1 MQALNAQK
9 NLVKCTLQSTVSVSI
24 STTLPGDVSIST
36 TLPGDLN
43 TAHRARTAEES
54 ASADAEVVTW

>member
-24 STTLPGDVSIST
+24 STTLPGD
-36 TLPGDLN
+36 LN
-43 TAHRARTAEES
+43 TADRARTAEES